1 MLRYILNLLLI
12 SVNWKVSMLV
22 FSIINKMF
30 GLTYLIRSYINSLSE
45 LLIVTIATSEFSSL
59 SSFAAFGH
67 IISKV
72 WFLCWHSLLA
82 NLFLPFF
89 FFKGLLIYV
98 SAEVSKFLAA
108 ESKLAAIL
116 KALHRQWLK
125 QWAGTEQKMS

>member
-1 MLRYILNLLLI
+1 MNLVLI
-12 SVNWKVSMLV
+12 SVNQKVSILV

-30 GLTYLIRSYINSLSE
+30 GLTYLITSYINSLSE

-98 SAEVSKFLAA
+98 SAEVPKISAADSKF
-108 ESKLAAIL
+108 AAIL

-125 QWAGTEQKMS
+125 QCAGTEQKMG